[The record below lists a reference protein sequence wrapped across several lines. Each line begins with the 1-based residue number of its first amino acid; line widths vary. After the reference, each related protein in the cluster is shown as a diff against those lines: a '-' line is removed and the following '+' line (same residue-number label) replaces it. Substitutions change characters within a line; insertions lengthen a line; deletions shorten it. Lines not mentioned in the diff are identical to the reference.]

1 MEINIRWLNSNPAN
15 RVISVE
21 VGDGF
26 GSTIDLG
33 LFSGDECRSLAQY
46 LRDTA
51 SELDPEEDN
60 ND

>member
-1 MEINIRWLNSNPAN
+1 MKINIHWLKTNPAN

-21 VGDGF
+21 VGDGY

-51 SELDPEEDN
+51 SELDPLEDS
-60 ND
+60 DD

>member
-33 LFSGDECRSLAQY
+33 LFSSDECRSLAQY

-51 SELDPEEDN
+51 SDLDPQEDN